1 MLSTATMMSRP
12 LASKRRGRCR
22 AASVDRV
29 ANRNRQKINSKSHNG
44 YAVPTL
50 LANDV
55 SLPCSR
61 MGPRMKYQL
70 NVTTTVM
77 SIRPSRA
84 RRTRAAA
91 ERGRV
96 GSKRMPSKRRG

>member
-1 MLSTATMMSRP
+1 MSKQ
-12 LASKRRGRCR
+12 LASEPRGTCR
-22 AASVDRV
+22 AGSLDRV
-29 ANRNRQKINSKSHNG
+29 TNGDRQQISTKSHNA
-44 YAVPTL
+44 YEVPTL

-55 SLPCSR
+55 SLPCRR

-77 SIRPSRA
+77 NIKPSRA

-91 ERGRV
+91 EKGRA
-96 GSKRMPSKRRG
+96 GSKRMPSKRRGYVLR